1 MNSRFIYII
10 LAIVLVLLVNPF
22 IESLAICGHLLSSL
36 LVAMIPLASVYA
48 LIGERRRVIAIF
60 SLAAPFVLPERLSF
74 FYTSRLYSRRQRLKT
89 AW

>member
-10 LAIVLVLLVNPF
+10 LAIVLVLLANPF
-22 IESLAICGHLLSSL
+22 IESLAIGGHLLSSL

-48 LIGERRRVIAIF
+48 LIGERRRVIAIL
-60 SLAAPFVLPERLSF
+60 SLAASFVLLEGLSL